1 MALGDKQSGVWTVS
15 PPAFITLRGHD
26 ISTLSYSNHI
36 EHTLRVK
43 DTLTTVLLRHTSYK
57 MNFRNQIWSS
67 YPSNHLSAYKPHSK
81 TFHNRCKRQ
90 LLRSCGKKISCIDS
104 MWWYSCQKDFPN
116 PLLPIVHLE
125 CIAAFTNL
133 FASRIHGNSC
143 PNLLSNRG
151 TFLFRMPD
159 FCILQHN
166 LHHGHDHQYSL
177 HSCSFFFHNP
187 HSRIY

>member
-67 YPSNHLSAYKPHSK
+67 YPIVAIIYRRTSLTVKLFTIDANEATAVPKRFHALIACDGIHAKK
-81 TFHNRCKRQ
+81 TFPT
-90 LLRSCGKKISCIDS
+90 LFS
-104 MWWYSCQKDFPN
+104 
-116 PLLPIVHLE
+116 PLYIWNVL
-125 CIAAFTNL
+125 
-133 FASRIHGNSC
+133 
-143 PNLLSNRG
+143 LLSQ
-151 TFLFRMPD
+151 T
-159 FCILQHN
+159 C
-166 LHHGHDHQYSL
+166 SL
-177 HSCSFFFHNP
+177 HASTATVAPIF
-187 HSRIY
+187 

>member
-36 EHTLRVK
+36 EHNFKSKRYAHHRFTM
-43 DTLTTVLLRHTSYK
+43 HTSYK
-57 MNFRNQIWSS
+57 MNFRNQMWIS

-90 LLRSCGKKISCIDS
+90 LLRTCGKKISCIDS

-116 PLLPIVHLE
+116 PLLPIVPSGMY
-125 CIAAFTNL
+125 C
-133 FASRIHGNSC
+133 
-143 PNLLSNRG
+143 
-151 TFLFRMPD
+151 
-159 FCILQHN
+159 
-166 LHHGHDHQYSL
+166 
-177 HSCSFFFHNP
+177 FFHKP
-187 HSRIY
+187 VRFTHPRQQLPQSFKQSRHISISHAWFLHFTTQSASWSWSSIQSP